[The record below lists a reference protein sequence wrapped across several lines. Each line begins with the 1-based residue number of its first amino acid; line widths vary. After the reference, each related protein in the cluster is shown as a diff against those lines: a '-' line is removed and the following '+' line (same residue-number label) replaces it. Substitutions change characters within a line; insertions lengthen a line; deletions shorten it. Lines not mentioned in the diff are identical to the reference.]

1 MKKMSKTAKR
11 VLAVIL
17 VIVVCIAVYKTCAI
31 VKFEASV
38 KAEYIFPQYDMT
50 ETEIHYNG
58 RVYNYHSRGP
68 DNYEVY
74 TNYQDVKAN
83 RVYVKNDYA
92 GFFYYFL
99 TPLLFFNDGFD
110 YFVYACPEED
120 PTGSFIIYDPHDSS
134 INLTYIADDF
144 VFPELN
150 EDTVEGVYKF
160 PIPSAKIG
168 DTEITTEFIKAALS
182 SEEIDIDNE
191 IWEKMCDFYDKEN
204 LKCFYFRFKDCPLYS
219 EEYVA
224 EKTESGKYKIY
235 ERGPWYMYTQ

>member
-17 VIVVCIAVYKTCAI
+17 AIVVCIAVYKTCAI
-31 VKFEASV
+31 VKFEASA
-38 KAEYIFPQYDMT
+38 KAEYVSGKD
-50 ETEIHYNG
+50 EIHYNG

-110 YFVYACPEED
+110 YFVYACPDED
-120 PTGSFIIYDPHDSS
+120 PTGSFIICDPHDSS
-134 INLTYIADDF
+134 INMTYVAEDF
-144 VFPELN
+144 VFPEPS
-150 EDTVEGVYKF
+150 EDTVDFIRATYTGSEIYDKETVSKF
-160 PIPSAKIG
+160 AN
-168 DTEITTEFIKAALS
+168 AALS
-182 SEEIDIDNE
+182 GEEIDVDNE
-191 IWEKMCDFYDKEN
+191 IWEKMGDFYDKEN
-204 LKCFYFRFKDCPLYS
+204 LKSFYFRFKDCPLYS

-235 ERGPWYMYTQ
+235 KLGP

>member
-17 VIVVCIAVYKTCAI
+17 AIVVCIAVYKTCAI
-31 VKFEASV
+31 VKFEASA
-38 KAEYIFPQYDMT
+38 KAAYVSEKD
-50 ETEIHYNG
+50 EIHYNG

-74 TNYQDVKAN
+74 TNYQDVTAN

-120 PTGSFIIYDPHDSS
+120 PTGSFIIYDPQ
-134 INLTYIADDF
+134 LT
-144 VFPELN
+144 
-150 EDTVEGVYKF
+150 
-160 PIPSAKIG
+160 SAKRLQ
-168 DTEITTEFIKAALS
+168 AAG
-182 SEEIDIDNE
+182 
-191 IWEKMCDFYDKEN
+191 C
-204 LKCFYFRFKDCPLYS
+204 YFFLGGLNIRQSCC
-219 EEYVA
+219 
-224 EKTESGKYKIY
+224 III
-235 ERGPWYMYTQ
+235 

>member
-1 MKKMSKTAKR
+1 MKKISKTAKR

-17 VIVVCIAVYKTCAI
+17 AIVVCIAVYKTCAI
-31 VKFEASV
+31 VKFKVSA

-92 GFFYYFL
+92 GFFYYFV
-99 TPLLFFNDGFD
+99 TPLLFFNDRFD

-120 PTGSFIIYDPHDSS
+120 PTGSFIICDPHDSS
-134 INLTYIADDF
+134 INMTYVAEDF
-144 VFPELN
+144 VFPEPS
-150 EDTVEGVYKF
+150 EDTVDFIRATYTGSEIYDKETVSKF
-160 PIPSAKIG
+160 AN
-168 DTEITTEFIKAALS
+168 AALS
-182 SEEIDIDNE
+182 GEEIEIDDELLSKFHYYPNYGVGS
-191 IWEKMCDFYDKEN
+191 WDFLFEY
-204 LKCFYFRFKDCPLYS
+204 KDCPLYS
-219 EEYVA
+219 RYCII
-224 EKTESGKYKIY
+224 KTESGKYQVIKRS
-235 ERGPWYMYTQ
+235 ELC

>member
-1 MKKMSKTAKR
+1 MKKISKTAKR

-17 VIVVCIAVYKTCAI
+17 AIVVCIAVYKTCAI
-31 VKFEASV
+31 VKFEASA
-38 KAEYIFPQYDMT
+38 KAEYVSGKD
-50 ETEIHYNG
+50 EIHYNG

-99 TPLLFFNDGFD
+99 TPLLFFNDGFE

-144 VFPELN
+144 VFPEPS
-150 EDTVEGVYKF
+150 EDTVDFIRATYTGSEIYDKETVSKF
-160 PIPSAKIG
+160 AN
-168 DTEITTEFIKAALS
+168 AALS
-182 SEEIDIDNE
+182 GEEIDVDNE
-191 IWEKMCDFYDKEN
+191 IWEKMGDFYDKEN
-204 LKCFYFRFKDCPLYS
+204 MKSFYFRFKDCPLCS

-235 ERGPWYMYTQ
+235 KPGP

>member
-17 VIVVCIAVYKTCAI
+17 AIVVCIAVYKTCAI
-31 VKFEASV
+31 VKFEASA
-38 KAEYIFPQYDMT
+38 KAEYVSGKD
-50 ETEIHYNG
+50 EIHYNG

-182 SEEIDIDNE
+182 GEEIDIDNE